1 MEKNGII
8 DFEKVLGL
16 EITTSNGQVF
26 SRKRIELANGKVTFE
41 FACYLGTFRPVYDPS
56 GLYFNMIY
64 HGKIVKFVPE
74 NNDIFSDLMSNDADV
89 LKKAINYVYQ
99 KAKHIPYT
107 DNNK

>member
-1 MEKNGII
+1 MENNKII
-8 DFEKVLGL
+8 DFGKVLGL
-16 EITTSNGQVF
+16 EITTANGQVF
-26 SRKRIELANGKVTFE
+26 SRKRIEMAGGKVTFE

-74 NNDIFSDLMSNDADV
+74 NNDIFSDLISNDADV